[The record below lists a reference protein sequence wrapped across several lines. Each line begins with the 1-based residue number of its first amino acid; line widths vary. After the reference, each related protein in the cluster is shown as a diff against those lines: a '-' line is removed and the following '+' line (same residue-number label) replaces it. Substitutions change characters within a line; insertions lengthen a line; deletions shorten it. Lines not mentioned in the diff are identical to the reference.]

1 MCIRDRNEEVAFQT
15 FIAGEGG
22 HGHLEE
28 KPVIATGNIES
39 WLQALVDG
47 MQDSIKSIIRKAHDE
62 VQTQELEEFIF
73 GHPAQ
78 ISLLGIQF
86 MWTNDMQSALTV
98 AKQSKDAMRE
108 AYKKQADML
117 KEMIVITTRTTI
129 GKNDRKNLETC
140 ITVHVHQRDTSEELM
155 KKRIKDPADFEWM
168 KQARFYWNNE
178 LNTVI
183 ISICD
188 VDFEY
193 SYESVSYTHLTLPTK
208 A

>member
-1 MCIRDRNEEVAFQT
+1 MLKMFSQQNEEVAFQT

-86 MWTNDMQSALTV
+86 MWTNDMQSRA
-98 AKQSKDAMRE
+98 DGGE
-108 AYKKQADML
+108 AEQ
-117 KEMIVITTRTTI
+117 
-129 GKNDRKNLETC
+129 G
-140 ITVHVHQRDTSEELM
+140 
-155 KKRIKDPADFEWM
+155 
-168 KQARFYWNNE
+168 
-178 LNTVI
+178 
-183 ISICD
+183 CD
-188 VDFEY
+188 EGGVQE
-193 SYESVSYTHLTLPTK
+193 
-208 A
+208 AG